1 MCAAERAP
9 TCAAVTMGHIAG
21 LLLRLGL
28 AVIAT
33 LALVL
38 VWRPSVLRAQS
49 PQDSA
54 VGKPAATAAVRPHT
68 VKPGETL
75 WSLAARY
82 YGDGHQWP
90 DLARRNG
97 IAITGTPLLR
107 VGMQLTV
114 PVRPAIRGTMAAE
127 VSAIRAPATRVVA
140 PDTSLADRLLPAS
153 PILSDRAV
161 RRTGLVQQEDQL
173 QARDTSDA
181 LTVFHRDLPDAAEAE
196 RRTRAVL
203 RPNTPTPRQAEFDA
217 APWIVPEASL
227 AHTGRIIARVGSPVS
242 NGNAYPQRAIKT
254 DQVEIEAARNQ
265 RYKVGD
271 VLVAVVA
278 TTTFADGQRLLLPTG
293 VIAVVKAE
301 PGAPALG
308 LVRRQSGRIE
318 QGQMLVPA
326 LADRGAWVTTQ
337 KLATPDV
344 STTVK
349 WLDDHEVLPTLQS
362 FLVLAAGAAQG
373 LKAGDEVALYRAAAK
388 GTAEHVT
395 ATVRVVRVERDHAA
409 AIITR
414 QYDTDVTVGMVARRY
429 AKVP

>member
-1 MCAAERAP
+1 
-9 TCAAVTMGHIAG
+9 
-21 LLLRLGL
+21 
-28 AVIAT
+28 
-33 LALVL
+33 
-38 VWRPSVLRAQS
+38 
-49 PQDSA
+49 
-54 VGKPAATAAVRPHT
+54 
-68 VKPGETL
+68 
-75 WSLAARY
+75 
-82 YGDGHQWP
+82 
-90 DLARRNG
+90 
-97 IAITGTPLLR
+97 
-107 VGMQLTV
+107 MQLTV

-140 PDTSLADRLLPAS
+140 PDTSLADRLPPAS